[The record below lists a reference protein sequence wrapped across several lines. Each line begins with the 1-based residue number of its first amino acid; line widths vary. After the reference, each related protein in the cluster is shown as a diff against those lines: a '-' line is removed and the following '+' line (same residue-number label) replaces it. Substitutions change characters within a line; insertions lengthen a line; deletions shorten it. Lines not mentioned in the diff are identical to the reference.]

1 MSWAETKK
9 INGNLSKSLDTLI
22 TEKASA
28 LNTLITEKAS
38 ALTTTVNNKKSVNFS
53 IVTRKVATISYTFSN
68 YEDKKVILSA
78 NTPGILTGFNL
89 YFSYADTT
97 SNSIALY
104 IDGQN
109 ISNAGFRTSSDQAT
123 GYSVGGKSN
132 DYKCLMI
139 PFSTL
144 EIAFVHG
151 NTVSNTMAASGE
163 VSFMLFS

>member
-9 INGNLSKSLDTLI
+9 INGDLSKSLD
-22 TEKASA
+22 
-28 LNTLITEKAS
+28 TLITEKAS

-53 IVTRKVATISYTFSN
+53 IVTRSVPTTSYTFSN
-68 YEDKKVILSA
+68 YESRKVVLSVS
-78 NTPGILTGFNL
+78 TPGILTFFNL
-89 YFSYADTT
+89 YFASSTSS

-104 IDGQN
+104 IDGRN
-109 ISNAGFRTSSDQAT
+109 IAGAGYGTTANDQST
-123 GYSVGGKSN
+123 GYSVGGKNN

-144 EIAFVHG
+144 EISFDHG
-151 NTVSNTMAASGE
+151 NTSSNSMTANAD